1 MDEEKQITRK
11 EKFLFNSVT
20 RAIDNLLNWTRWE
33 LPNWIEARF
42 IYGTKSITK
51 RECDALFEAE
61 EKLLERF
68 IREGD
73 TDNIYKLISLFYDP
87 LKMAT
92 LLEQEQSRSKKLQ
105 QKEFDLYTK
114 AISKQLESIALN
126 KKSHPEVL
134 KGIMERLFK
143 DFEGNEK
150 WNKTVKILD
159 NPLEE
164 YLHEEKMK
172 ESALLGQDE
181 YLAEHQYSVPF
192 SGLPT

>member
-1 MDEEKQITRK
+1 MYEEKQVTLK
-11 EKFLFNSVT
+11 EKFLFNSAVT
-20 RAIDNLLNWTRWE
+20 RAIDNLLNWTKWE
-33 LPNWIEARF
+33 LPNWIEERF

-68 IREGD
+68 ISEGD
-73 TDNIYKLISLFYDP
+73 TDNINKLINLFYDP
-87 LKMAT
+87 LKMSS
-92 LLEQEQSRSKKLQ
+92 LPEKEQSRSKKLQ
-105 QKEFDLYTK
+105 YKEFDLYTK

-150 WNKTVKILD
+150 WNTTVKILA

-164 YLHEEKMK
+164 YLLEQEMNDA
-172 ESALLGQDE
+172 ALLGQDE
-181 YLAEHQYSVPF
+181 
-192 SGLPT
+192 